1 MFKQDQRIYSSILG
15 SDPIYQRK
23 WLESEA
29 YSSACSD
36 PASVVDLCLTHKLK
50 KSVSSPFSIGGLWN
64 GGAITAGGKP
74 EFSASLSLVSKLC
87 KQLATT
93 AELKQQLTDILC
105 QVQDK
110 QNAYKI
116 MMKNYNA
123 QNGQGSVSW
132 AIQDF
137 PSDRALKFLWMR
149 LSLFAGI
156 LDRVIDQICKESIK
170 FYEKDAFMCDP
181 VVTTLLISLM
191 VGPCSLDYSKAKT
204 PDHLWTDP
212 HAEELVLKHKIHSNI
227 GYTSSQMGTSA
238 YESGAVSNPDVRR
251 ALLSNNFKSIKPALM
266 SIETGTKLIKW
277 ELKCT

>member
-1 MFKQDQRIYSSILG
+1 MRCRIVKIFSWQMTQVMEAPPSSPSVTAISNGTEAAYNAGEEKAAMIQKVKQEVKRLMEEAVTRKFIHEDSSSVRSLCG
-15 SDPIYQRK
+15 
-23 WLESEA
+23 
-29 YSSACSD
+29 
-36 PASVVDLCLTHKLK
+36 VVDLCLTHKLK

-137 PSDRALKFLWMR
+137 PSDRALKFH
-149 LSLFAGI
+149 
-156 LDRVIDQICKESIK
+156 
-170 FYEKDAFMCDP
+170 
-181 VVTTLLISLM
+181 IS
-191 VGPCSLDYSKAKT
+191 Y
-204 PDHLWTDP
+204 
-212 HAEELVLKHKIHSNI
+212 
-227 GYTSSQMGTSA
+227 
-238 YESGAVSNPDVRR
+238 
-251 ALLSNNFKSIKPALM
+251 
-266 SIETGTKLIKW
+266 
-277 ELKCT
+277 